1 MTDFL
6 NIAKN
11 KNRLRAA
18 CKELTTEQL
27 ETMAENITEFIEK
40 RIHDAAKIAEQTA
53 KKEAE
58 KRAILEAIAEAGL
71 TAEELFNTSKNKA
84 ANKTRKPVA
93 PQYRI
98 TDANGKQHEWTGR
111 GRTPKVFEQYFNNGG
126 NKESCRIKS

>member
-40 RIHDAAKIAEQTA
+40 RIHDAAKIA
-53 KKEAE
+53 
-58 KRAILEAIAEAGL
+58 
-71 TAEELFNTSKNKA
+71 
-84 ANKTRKPVA
+84 
-93 PQYRI
+93 
-98 TDANGKQHEWTGR
+98 
-111 GRTPKVFEQYFNNGG
+111 
-126 NKESCRIKS
+126 